1 MFILRLVGWVII
13 LFGVGMFF
21 QGMNVPA
28 FVATSYFMF
37 GAICAVFGGG
47 MIYLFRNKEKAIM
60 KEAKRQAE
68 VEKQKNKLM
77 NDD

>member
-1 MFILRLVGWVII
+1 MVILRLVGWGII
-13 LFGVGMFF
+13 LIGVGMFF
-21 QGMNVPA
+21 QGMSVPA

-37 GAICAVFGGG
+37 GAICAAFGGG
-47 MIYLFRNKEKAIM
+47 MLYLFRDKEKAIK
-60 KEAKRQAE
+60 KEAARQAE